1 MFIQLIQG
9 KVADE
14 AGLRQCMDRWRD
26 ELQPGATGY
35 LGATSGMCS
44 DGTYIALVRFE
55 SAEAAAR
62 NSERPEQGTWWAET
76 ERCFDGPVTFMDCA
90 EVSEWMGGGSDAAGF
105 VQVMEG
111 HSRDTARMRALLTQV
126 EGEVQKARPE
136 ILGGT
141 LGTDGKDGYVEAV
154 YFTSEAEARAHER
167 IEIPDDLR
175 SLFEEENELMGEV
188 AYYDMREPV
197 MESARR

>member
-14 AGLRQCMDRWRD
+14 AGLRQCMDRWQD
-26 ELQPGATGY
+26 ELQLGATGY
-35 LGATSGMCS
+35 LGTTSGMCS
-44 DGTYIALVRFE
+44 DGTFIALARFE

-62 NSERPEQGTWWAET
+62 NSQRPEQAAWWSQT

-90 EVSEWMGGGSDAAGF
+90 DVSEWMGGGSDAAGF

-111 HSRDTARMRALLTQV
+111 HSRDTGRMRELLTQV
-126 EGEVQKARPE
+126 EGEVQKVRPE

-141 LGTDGKDGYVEAV
+141 LATDGKDGYVEAV

-188 AYYDMREPV
+188 SYYDIREP
-197 MESARR
+197 MMTSARK

>member
-14 AGLRQCMDRWRD
+14 AGLRQCMDRWQD

-35 LGATSGMCS
+35 LGATSGMCA
-44 DGTYIALVRFE
+44 DGTFVMLARFE

-62 NSERPEQGTWWAET
+62 NSQRPEQAAWWSQT

-111 HSRDTARMRALLTQV
+111 HSRDTGRMRELLTQV
-126 EGEVQKARPE
+126 EGEVQKVRPE

-141 LGTDGKDGYVEAV
+141 LATDGKDGYVEAV

-188 AYYDMREPV
+188 SYYDIREP
-197 MESARR
+197 MMTSARK